1 MNLET
6 VVNELTNEYER
17 LDNVLQIVS
26 DEKIKSFLDD
36 NYPKEDI
43 YNILAETVNDL
54 KISIDSLR
62 PMIPND
68 SYIKALSLCDTIS
81 SDPSDLDSISDLV
94 VLLESNDF
102 GVPPKHISDLLFY
115 KTHKTEVLSNVSTI
129 KSYLKHYKA

>member
-6 VVNELTNEYER
+6 VANKLTDEYER

-36 NYPKEDI
+36 NYAKEDI
-43 YNILAETVNDL
+43 YNTLAETVNDL

-68 SYIKALSLCDTIS
+68 KYTQALLLCDTIS

-102 GVPPKHISDLLFY
+102 GVDPKIIHSLLFY
-115 KTHKTEVLSNVSTI
+115 KTHEIRVLEHVTTI
-129 KSYLKHYKA
+129 RSYLKNYKV